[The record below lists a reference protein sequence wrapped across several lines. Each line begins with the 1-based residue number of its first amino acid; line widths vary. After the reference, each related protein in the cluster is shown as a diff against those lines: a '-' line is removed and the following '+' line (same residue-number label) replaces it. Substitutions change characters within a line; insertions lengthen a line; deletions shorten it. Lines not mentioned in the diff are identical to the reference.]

1 MDMTHEPSKSFAI
14 AAPTKRWRHQHRGL
28 AGFVVCLIFIGLF
41 YAEENWRGKRAWEN
55 CGRALM
61 AQGIELNWAKY
72 IPSPVPDDENFFS
85 VPEMR
90 SWFARGVGAGWNGLA
105 RNLSSP
111 TYAGINLDSNT
122 PRMLVAEVS
131 IGLPGMAV
139 SDGSV
144 PLPWV
149 DPSSRTEAARMLTN
163 ALGPTAAAPQS
174 LIGLGLMLRAPEEV
188 QPARIFLQCQTAPT
202 EKDLQEFLPD
212 AILRANAG
220 LPDRVL
226 KFEPN
231 GNGSYRVTM
240 FVLAKAADFLAWSE
254 QLEPQLALIR
264 QALQRPTSRL
274 PSYYGNP
281 KTLPIPNFSSV
292 RTLMQ
297 TLAARAECRFLL
309 GQPEEA
315 LRDLTLMHD
324 FCRRLLE
331 ESKPMTLTAA
341 IIDVAVKE
349 LYATTI
355 AEGLRL
361 QAWRE
366 PQLAALE
373 EQLKTI
379 NLLQPIR
386 QAFELETEATFHTLE
401 NAPSAGL
408 VKRWALS
415 GLFPR
420 GWGYQHMVTRVHL
433 DLDWMASLDSVSRRI
448 FSDKVE
454 AVSKKGHA
462 LDDGSPYTF
471 VDYLGP
477 PNLAKASQNTAH
489 NQTEINHALIAC
501 ALERYHLERGEYPAS
516 LRALIPRFL
525 DEIPG
530 DVIGGQPPHYRRGAD
545 GTFVL
550 YSIGWNGLDN
560 GGARGKSL
568 QIGEGDW
575 VWPD

>member
-1 MDMTHEPSKSFAI
+1 MDVTHEPSKSFAI
-14 AAPTKRWRHQHRGL
+14 APPTKHWRKQRRRLG
-28 AGFVVCLIFIGLF
+28 GFVVCLILLGLF

-55 CGRALM
+55 CKRALV

-72 IPSPVPDDENFFS
+72 IPAPVPDDENVFA
-85 VPEMR
+85 VPEMH
-90 SWFARGVGAGWNGLA
+90 SWFARGVGAGWKGLA
-105 RNLSSP
+105 KNLSSP
-111 TYAGINLDSNT
+111 TYPGVNIDSNT
-122 PRMLVAEVS
+122 PRMLVAEVT
-131 IGLPGMAV
+131 IGLPGV
-139 SDGSV
+139 SASEGSV
-144 PLPWV
+144 PLRW
-149 DPSSRTEAARMLTN
+149 DDAASRAEAARLLTN
-163 ALGPTAAAPQS
+163 VLGPTAAAPQS
-174 LIGLGLMLRAPEEV
+174 LIGLGFMLRAPEGV
-188 QPARIFLQCQTAPT
+188 QPARIFLQCQAAPT

-212 AILRANAG
+212 ALLRANSG

-226 KFEPN
+226 NFEPN

-240 FVLAKAADFLAWSE
+240 PVLAKAADFLAWSE

-264 QALQRPTSRL
+264 QALQRPSARL

-281 KTLPIPNFSSV
+281 KTLPIANFSSV

-324 FCRRLLE
+324 FCRRILE
-331 ESKPMTLTAA
+331 ESKPMTLIAA
-341 IIDVAVKE
+341 MMDVAIKG
-349 LYATTI
+349 LYATTM

-379 NLLQPIR
+379 NLLQPMR
-386 QAFELETEATFHTLE
+386 QALELEAEATFHTLE

-408 VKRWALS
+408 VRRWALS

-433 DLDWMASLDSVSRRI
+433 DLDWLASLDSASRNI
-448 FSDKVE
+448 FPDKVE
-454 AVSKKGHA
+454 AASEKAHA
-462 LDDGSPYTF
+462 LDDWSPYTF
-471 VDYLGP
+471 VAYLAP
-477 PNLAKASQNTAH
+477 PNLAKASQTTAH
-489 NQTEINHALIAC
+489 SQTEINQALIAC
-501 ALERYHLERGEYPAS
+501 ALEHYHLARGAYPEN
-516 LRALIPRFL
+516 LRALIPQFL
-525 DEIPG
+525 DEIPH
-530 DVIGGQPPHYRRGAD
+530 DVIGGQPPHYRRAVD
-545 GTFVL
+545 GMYVL
-550 YSIGWNGLDN
+550 YSIGWNGLDK
-560 GGARGKSL
+560 GGARGQSL
-568 QIGEGDW
+568 QSAEGDW